1 MHAAYL
7 FIVSGHFPLK
17 SFRTSNMQP
26 VTFAP
31 SFKHI
36 SGSWFPFLHAKYAA
50 VWFAHLFCKC
60 LCEAN
65 KTLDVGALS
74 FSDMIFLLNSATKLY
89 YTHKQQQ
96 HRSDWLRFSR
106 DSKNVILFSLSL
118 SLSINTGVRSQN
130 TLSLS
135 LSLHTLSLS
144 LYTLS
149 FSLSL
154 LSPFLSLSRTA
165 AKKMMMMMSA
175 LSCTLLFVSF
185 FRSREEKVEK
195 SFLGF
200 RRRPV
205 FLPVFLANNN
215 NKKERKKTQRT
226 THSSFIK
233 TTCCWR
239 IICWYGNED
248 ETYIIIVIR
257 YNSSCCFFCWKN
269 VVQVVL
275 VLVGTHRET
284 ENQVVCCG
292 LAGDITSRS
301 FFDFRRRKRSRS
313 GIIETE

>member
-96 HRSDWLRFSR
+96 QRSDCLRFSR
-106 DSKNVILFSLSL
+106 LKKRYSFLSLSL

-135 LSLHTLSLS
+135 LHTLS
-144 LYTLS
+144 LYTLYTLSFFLSLS
-149 FSLSL
+149 FSLSN
-154 LSPFLSLSRTA
+154 SSEEDV
-165 AKKMMMMMSA
+165 MMMTSA
-175 LSCTLLFVSF
+175 LSSTLFSVRRKRGKSTRKFRFQKGSF
-185 FRSREEKVEK
+185 FRKQQ
-195 SFLGF
+195 
-200 RRRPV
+200 
-205 FLPVFLANNN
+205 
-215 NKKERKKTQRT
+215 ERKHNEQHTL
-226 THSSFIK
+226 HSSKRLVDVLFVDMGTKTKPTSSSSSDTTPRADSSAEKTSSKSSSFSLEPIVKPKIK
-233 TTCCWR
+233 WSAADLPE
-239 IICWYGNED
+239 ISPVAPFLISED
-248 ETYIIIVIR
+248 ER
-257 YNSSCCFFCWKN
+257 EAGAASSK
-269 VVQVVL
+269 Q
-275 VLVGTHRET
+275 
-284 ENQVVCCG
+284 
-292 LAGDITSRS
+292 SS
-301 FFDFRRRKRSRS
+301 
-313 GIIETE
+313 

>member
-96 HRSDWLRFSR
+96 QRSDWLRFSR
-106 DSKNVILFSLSL
+106 LKKRYSFLSL
-118 SLSINTGVRSQN
+118 SLSPSLL
-130 TLSLS
+130 TLGYD
-135 LSLHTLSLS
+135 HKTPSLS

-149 FSLSL
+149 LSLSTRSTLSLSFSL
-154 LSPFLSLSRTA
+154 FLSLSRTA
-165 AKKMMMMMSA
+165 AKKMWWWWWWWWV
-175 LSCTLLFVSF
+175 LSLPAFFCLF
-185 FRSREEKVEK
+185 FRSSPKKYEKV
-195 SFLGF
+195 
-200 RRRPV
+200 
-205 FLPVFLANNN
+205 
-215 NKKERKKTQRT
+215 
-226 THSSFIK
+226 
-233 TTCCWR
+233 
-239 IICWYGNED
+239 
-248 ETYIIIVIR
+248 
-257 YNSSCCFFCWKN
+257 
-269 VVQVVL
+269 
-275 VLVGTHRET
+275 
-284 ENQVVCCG
+284 
-292 LAGDITSRS
+292 
-301 FFDFRRRKRSRS
+301 
-313 GIIETE
+313 

>member
-96 HRSDWLRFSR
+96 QRSDWLRFFRLKKRYSF
-106 DSKNVILFSLSL
+106 LSLSL

-135 LSLHTLSLS
+135 LYTHSLSTLSTLSLS
-144 LYTLS
+144 
-149 FSLSL
+149 FSL
-154 LSPFLSLSRTA
+154 FLSLSRTA
-165 AKKMMMMMSA
+165 AKKMWWWWWV
-175 LSCTLLFVSF
+175 LSLPPFFCLF
-185 FRSREEKVEK
+185 FRSSPKKYEKV
-195 SFLGF
+195 
-200 RRRPV
+200 
-205 FLPVFLANNN
+205 
-215 NKKERKKTQRT
+215 
-226 THSSFIK
+226 
-233 TTCCWR
+233 
-239 IICWYGNED
+239 
-248 ETYIIIVIR
+248 
-257 YNSSCCFFCWKN
+257 
-269 VVQVVL
+269 
-275 VLVGTHRET
+275 
-284 ENQVVCCG
+284 
-292 LAGDITSRS
+292 
-301 FFDFRRRKRSRS
+301 
-313 GIIETE
+313 